1 MQGHAWYWVQPLAH
15 PCCCAQ
21 EPLSRSISNGSDEYG
36 RPRKSPGRVLPGPSG
51 TLEGSITALA
61 DALSS
66 LESAAPSAAAPSDKA
81 RRGLDFEPLQ
91 QVSCKPCACV
101 IARLCHCH
109 SCSVPVLTAALGSS
123 YIAWVIRHFRQP
135 ANVQGEFLDAQG
147 ELVEVHQPESPGSIS
162 NGSGDRIALCS
173 QVRLL
178 SASCRVQSRTCLSC
192 YALSPA

>member
-1 MQGHAWYWVQPLAH
+1 M
-15 PCCCAQ
+15 
-21 EPLSRSISNGSDEYG
+21 
-36 RPRKSPGRVLPGPSG
+36 GRVPPGTSG

-101 IARLCHCH
+101 RARLCHCRSFVCLFSPLRWVAATSH
-109 SCSVPVLTAALGSS
+109 GLFGISGSC
-123 YIAWVIRHFRQP
+123 H
-135 ANVQGEFLDAQG
+135 VQGDFLDVQG
-147 ELVEVHQPESPGSIS
+147 ELVEGHQPESPGSIS

-173 QVRLL
+173 QVSIL
-178 SASCRVQSRTCLSC
+178 SASVGYRVG
-192 YALSPA
+192 PAFSAGRFHCIMGPL